1 MVNIPL
7 ILNEMIQTLL
17 NIGTRIVRL
26 TVRQHCAEI
35 RRRAIMRTGDI
46 LGAMACFAVSMTL
59 ILMVAVFIGIGVVR
73 LLEMV
78 MASHW
83 AYLSV
88 AGVYVL
94 LYVIVRVF
102 RRRLFYRPIQR
113 FLFRIFD
120 SEGQ

>member
-73 LLEMV
+73 LLETV

-120 SEGQ
+120 SERQ

>member
-73 LLEMV
+73 LLETV

-102 RRRLFYRPIQR
+102 RRRLFYRQIQR

>member
-1 MVNIPL
+1 
-7 ILNEMIQTLL
+7 MIQTLL

-73 LLEMV
+73 LLETV
-78 MASHW
+78 MASYW

>member
-73 LLEMV
+73 LLETV

-102 RRRLFYRPIQR
+102 RRRLFYRLIQR

>member
-46 LGAMACFAVSMTL
+46 LAVSMTL

-73 LLEMV
+73 LLETV

>member
-73 LLEMV
+73 LLETV

-102 RRRLFYRPIQR
+102 RRRLFYRSIQR

>member
-17 NIGTRIVRL
+17 NMGTRIVRL

-73 LLEMV
+73 LLETV

-113 FLFRIFD
+113 FLVRIFD

>member
-1 MVNIPL
+1 MKSVKPGRGPS
-7 ILNEMIQTLL
+7 MM
-17 NIGTRIVRL
+17 GGVAS
-26 TVRQHCAEI
+26 V
-35 RRRAIMRTGDI
+35 
-46 LGAMACFAVSMTL
+46 FAVVFGIIWMCGAASMGAPGFFL
-59 ILMVAVFIGIGVVR
+59 LFGVAFIGIGVVR
-73 LLEMV
+73 LLETV